1 MKFSPF
7 NFFKMDP
14 GAAKLEARM
23 DKERNLTKVT
33 TPDHNAGNHKIRYE
47 PKPEFTNEILQL
59 RDSVADMDIKLQAIT
74 SERDQLKAEF
84 SSYRQAANADQRDL
98 EKENQRLRSDLLTT
112 GQELS
117 LRIAAQGQ
125 LGPLPD
131 FNEDSSPQDRT
142 EAAYMKL
149 ARQIKSGATG
159 EPTTQRIERP

>member
-74 SERDQLKAEF
+74 SERDSLKAEF
-84 SSYRQAANADQRDL
+84 NDYRQAANADQRDL
-98 EKENQRLRSDLLTT
+98 ERENQRLRSDLLTT

-117 LRIAAQGQ
+117 LRIAAQGAARTFAGFQRRQ
-125 LGPLPD
+125 LSTG
-131 FNEDSSPQDRT
+131 QDRSGLH
-142 EAAYMKL
+142 EACTPDKK
-149 ARQIKSGATG
+149 RSHRRTHHATN
-159 EPTTQRIERP
+159 

>member
-74 SERDQLKAEF
+74 SERDSLKAEF
-84 SSYRQAANADQRDL
+84 NNYREATQADQRDL

-131 FNEDSSPQDRT
+131 MTEDSTPEGRTDRH
-142 EAAYMKL
+142 YMRL
-149 ARQIKSGATG
+149 ARQLKSGSTG

>member
-14 GAAKLEARM
+14 GAAKLEARL

-59 RDSVADMDIKLQAIT
+59 RDSVAELDTKLQAVT
-74 SERDQLKAEF
+74 GERDQARAEF
-84 SSYRQAANADQRDL
+84 NKFKGSTSSL
-98 EKENQRLRSDLLTT
+98 EKENERLRSELRKT

-117 LRIAAQGQ
+117 LRIAAQGA

-131 FNEDSSPQDRT
+131 FNESGDSPQDRT
-142 EAAYMKL
+142 DHHYLKL
-149 ARQIKSGATG
+149 ARQLKGDTTGAN
-159 EPTTQRIERP
+159 PQRIERP